1 MNKEQT
7 LTGVIRGTG
16 ACVPK
21 RVMDNDEIAGF
32 VETSDEW
39 IRERTGVERRHIAE
53 EETTVSMAVEP
64 VSKQSKRPESH
75 RKKSI

>member
-21 RVMDNDEIAGF
+21 RVMDN
-32 VETSDEW
+32 
-39 IRERTGVERRHIAE
+39 ERLLVLLRPVMSGSGSGQVWNGVI
-53 EETTVSMAVEP
+53 
-64 VSKQSKRPESH
+64 
-75 RKKSI
+75 

>member
-21 RVMDNDEIAGF
+21 RVMDNDEIAVLLRPVMSGSGS
-32 VETSDEW
+32 VQVWS
-39 IRERTGVERRHIAE
+39 GVI
-53 EETTVSMAVEP
+53 
-64 VSKQSKRPESH
+64 
-75 RKKSI
+75 

>member
-53 EETTVSMAVEP
+53 EETTVSMLLRP